1 MLGAGLV
8 FAVLITAVE
17 VHAGWA
23 HSADTSVLDDLN
35 SAFARHP
42 AAVDFWKGV
51 TDALQPTVW
60 RVAAA
65 IIAIIAALRRQFRT
79 AVIIAVAV
87 LGALVLNNAVKSAV
101 DRPRPVPPVSIEHVG
116 GWSFPSGHAMAA
128 AAVATVLI
136 AMVPWPRGRTRAIAV
151 TLVVVLVAAVATSRL
166 ALGVHY
172 LTDVFGGLALGV
184 CWSLLVV
191 TVGCAVPLPDREQD
205 ERRDAGGDAVST
217 ERPQ

>member
-1 MLGAGLV
+1 
-8 FAVLITAVE
+8 

-35 SAFARHP
+35 AAVAHHP
-42 AAVDFWKGV
+42 AVVDVWKVV
-51 TDALQPTVW
+51 TDGLQPTVW

-65 IIAIIAALRRQFRT
+65 IIAIIAAVRREFRI
-79 AVIIAVAV
+79 ALIIVVAV
-87 LGALVLNNAVKSAV
+87 GGALVLNTVVKNAV

-136 AMVPWPRGRTRAIAV
+136 AVVPWPHGRSRAVIV
-151 TLVVVLVAAVATSRL
+151 TIVLILVAAVATSRL

-172 LTDVFGGLALGV
+172 LTDVIGGLALGV

-191 TVGCAVPLPDREQD
+191 AAGCAVRLPDREQD
-205 ERRDAGGDAVST
+205 ERRDPGGDAVGT

>member
-1 MLGAGLV
+1 
-8 FAVLITAVE
+8 

-42 AAVDFWKGV
+42 AVVDFWKGV

-60 RVAAA
+60 RAAAA
-65 IIAIIAALRRQFRT
+65 IIAIIAALRRQFRI

-87 LGALVLNNAVKSAV
+87 AGALVINTVVKNAVG
-101 DRPRPVPPVSIEHVG
+101 RPRPAPPISIEHVG

-136 AMVPWPRGRTRAIAV
+136 AVVPWPRGRNRIAV
-151 TLVVVLVAAVATSRL
+151 VTFVVILVAAVAASRL

-172 LTDVFGGLALGV
+172 VTDVIGGLALGV

-191 TVGCAVPLPDREQD
+191 AMGCAVRLPDGEQD
-205 ERRDAGGDAVST
+205 ERCDAGGDAVGT